1 MPKYRILAITPP
13 TLMLSSEKHQT
24 FLYSRMKH
32 NLFLYV
38 INLMI
43 LSALACNGSKE
54 ETNDSVENPDSIQP
68 IAVVKDTILFK
79 DGFPIVIG
87 PAGWESLYSRAFFK
101 RFEPGKYKSIE
112 VTDNIIILNKR
123 DTAVFPE
130 TPAIGKKHHLRASDK
145 ETEIQLVVSRKNL
158 TTIDYEINFNHPRK
172 KHLKVHGT
180 AHLHPDFFL
189 RSDQD
194 QSTASGATFLVTE
207 YEDDGFKSCPVR
219 IRLGYE
225 EISGSALQA
234 KIERKCNGKFGPIT
248 PDNFPS
254 LIEQ

>member
-1 MPKYRILAITPP
+1 
-13 TLMLSSEKHQT
+13 MLSSEKRQT
-24 FLYSRMKH
+24 FVFTGVKH
-32 NLFLYV
+32 KLFLFV
-38 INLMI
+38 ISLML
-43 LSALACNGSKE
+43 LSALSCGDSKE
-54 ETNDSVENPDSIQP
+54 ETNTSTEKSDSIQP
-68 IAVVKDTILFK
+68 MAVAKDTILFK
-79 DGFPIVIG
+79 DGFPLVIG
-87 PAGWESLYSRAFFK
+87 PPGWESLYSRAFFK
-101 RFEPGKYKSIE
+101 RFKAGQYTTIE
-112 VTDNIIILNKR
+112 VADNIIVLNQR

-130 TPAIGKKHHLRASDK
+130 IPSIGKRHQLRAWDK
-145 ETEIQLVVSRKNL
+145 ETEIQLVVVRKNH
-158 TTIDYEINFNHPRK
+158 TTIDYEITFRHPRK
-172 KHLKVHGT
+172 KQMKVHGT

-234 KIERKCNGKFGPIT
+234 KIERKCNGKFGSIT